1 MAGSAVKGGRGLDE
15 NNIALGVLRGGMDVR
30 TELISKEPQRRWTTR
45 HRFRLRTSSMI
56 LRALGRGIQLRPSGY
71 PSGVSESQEAHGL
84 ESAALDERRPDGVS
98 DDTVAAVGKLSEAL
112 ESLERAR
119 GHLYS
124 FHQMMG
130 HTDLLLGD
138 AVDQLREAGHGEVAD
153 ELDKELVG
161 RNVIE
166 GRWTF
171 QIVEDFDD
179 NYWSAFREHERRTRD
194 KLQGGVRHVFE
205 AEMKERRRT
214 GGRRHHESKP

>member
-1 MAGSAVKGGRGLDE
+1 MSY
-15 NNIALGVLRGGMDVR
+15 
-30 TELISKEPQRRWTTR
+30 S
-45 HRFRLRTSSMI
+45 H
-56 LRALGRGIQLRPSGY
+56 
-71 PSGVSESQEAHGL
+71 EAQDL
-84 ESAALDERRPDGVS
+84 ESAALGERRPDGVS
-98 DDTVAAVGKLSEAL
+98 DETVAAVGKLSEAL

-138 AVDQLREAGHGEVAD
+138 AVDELRDAGHGDIAD
-153 ELDKELVG
+153 ELEKELVG

-179 NYWSAFREHERRTRD
+179 NYWAAFRDQERRTRD

-214 GGRRHHESKP
+214 AGRRHHEAKP